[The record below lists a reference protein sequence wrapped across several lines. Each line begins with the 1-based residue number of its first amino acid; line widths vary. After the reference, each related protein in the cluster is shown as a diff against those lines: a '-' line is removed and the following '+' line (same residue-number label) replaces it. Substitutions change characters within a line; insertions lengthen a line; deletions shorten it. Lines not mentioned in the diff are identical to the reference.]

1 MDDSLAPD
9 RILRCPESLQRL
21 VATVAADPAVL
32 VRLQRVNWVALA
44 VDLPSISSSL
54 SSLVDCVLSTSQFP
68 LLESVLRLLISNLKD
83 VELCRPQAP
92 LRLAGRTFDS
102 ATELK
107 KEIYGILRA
116 HSFGQDLQGC
126 EQGLL
131 MELFRHHPRAQ
142 QKLTEVLGVTVGTH
156 KEGDLETRCFCI
168 KTTQGLEEI
177 SYLKSV
183 TALANRQSQ
192 EEDESLLEKLQSAAL
207 VSIDLLLSVLEE
219 NPLLHGTAVKLLISA
234 FPHMRHE
241 LHVQKFYVTN
251 LMAICSKDRSF
262 EQALV
267 RLTIGKIVRIDAEG
281 DLNTADTLLEVV
293 LRYIQLHLSDSLFH
307 TLLDAFEELVLPTFH
322 TSCVQIAI
330 LFCCQEGRAEYLE
343 TFASLLIHCL
353 SASQHVRAAAAYLT
367 SLLAMFDAH
376 ILLPAVDKLLQICLK
391 MPNGAHFV
399 TSAKYVLYLLA
410 MRPGLLNHKK
420 IESRAKRLLKSRTRF
435 LESVPLHPGI
445 DYSPILALLPNESEF
460 VTEELYLPFDLT
472 LSEVPLCQQYLRK
485 TYVVEDFVT
494 RRRRG
499 MSLDVS
505 EPSSLKRRLEE
516 SCASS
521 LDTSTPTRSL

>member
-1 MDDSLAPD
+1 MDDNLAPD

-21 VATVAADPAVL
+21 VVTAASDPAVL
-32 VRLQRVNWVALA
+32 ARLQRVNWVALA
-44 VDLPSISSSL
+44 VDLPCVSSSL
-54 SSLVDCVLSTSQFP
+54 SFLVDSVLSTSKFP
-68 LLESVLRLLISNLKD
+68 MLESILRLLVGNLKD

-116 HSFGQDLQGC
+116 HSFGEDLQGA
-126 EQGLL
+126 EESLL
-131 MELFRHHPRAQ
+131 MELFRHHPRAL

-156 KEGDLETRCFCI
+156 REGDMETRCFCI

-183 TALANRQSQ
+183 TALANHQSQ

-207 VSIDLLLSVLEE
+207 VSIDLLLAVLEE
-219 NPLLHGTAVKLLISA
+219 NPLLHTTAVKLLIAA

-241 LHVQKFYVTN
+241 LHVQKFYVSN
-251 LMAICSKDRSF
+251 LMALCSKDRSF
-262 EQALV
+262 EPALV
-267 RLTIGKIVRIDAEG
+267 RLTIGKIVKIDAEG
-281 DLNTADTLLEVV
+281 DLSTADTLVEVV
-293 LRYIQLHLSDSLFH
+293 LRYIQLNLSDSLFH
-307 TLLDAFEELVLPTFH
+307 TILDTFEELILPTFH

-343 TFASLLIHCL
+343 TFASLLINCL
-353 SASQHVRAAAAYLT
+353 STSQHVRAAAAYLT
-367 SLLAMFDAH
+367 SLLALFDAH
-376 ILLPAVDKLLQICLK
+376 ILLPAVDQLLQICLK
-391 MPNGAHFV
+391 MQNASHFV
-399 TSAKYVLYLLA
+399 TGAKYVLYLLA
-410 MRPGLLNHKK
+410 MRPSLLTHKR
-420 IESRAKRLLKSRTRF
+420 IESKAKRLLKSRARF

-445 DYSPILALLPNESEF
+445 DYSPILALLPTENDF
-460 VTEELYLPFDLT
+460 VTEELYLPFDLS
-472 LSEVPLCQQYLRK
+472 LNELPLCQQYLRK
-485 TYVVEDFVT
+485 TYAIEDFST

-499 MSLDVS
+499 MSLDVT
-505 EPSSLKRRLEE
+505 EPSSLKRRLED